1 MCIFV
6 IKQRCLVLLY
16 EDNLS
21 LGSTLQET
29 LTVITVIN
37 SDNSITNLGCYKNV
51 HIIISPILQREKENL
66 ARDLLKSWEIFNTCC
81 YLCSFWNKLFY

>member
-1 MCIFV
+1 MSIFV

-21 LGSTLQET
+21 SGSTLQET
-29 LTVITVIN
+29 PTMSSGNNITH
-37 SDNSITNLGCYKNV
+37 LGCYKNA
-51 HIIISPILQREKENL
+51 HIIINPILQREKENL

-81 YLCSFWNKLFY
+81 YLCSFWNELFY